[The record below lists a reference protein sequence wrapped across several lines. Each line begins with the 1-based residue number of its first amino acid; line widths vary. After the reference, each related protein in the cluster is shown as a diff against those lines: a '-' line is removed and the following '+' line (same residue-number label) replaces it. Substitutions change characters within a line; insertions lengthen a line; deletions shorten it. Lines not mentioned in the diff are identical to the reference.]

1 MKVTTPSDR
10 VQLIDR
16 GSLMHPGCCALC
28 GSGNCDEGYV
38 DTGIYYDYEGQVY
51 FCWNCA
57 MQIAAVIGCLSSDEH
72 GIMRALLE
80 NTAAKLKATEEE
92 LGRATERL
100 NDYDSLMLRA
110 LTIGDDGPAAVSGD
124 PVTSQSTNESDESVV
139 SNASIDSTDVGEP
152 VVKKPVASGGRRKP
166 ARTQRSDSNPEG
178 FTI

>member
-16 GSLMHPGCCALC
+16 GSLLHPGCCALC

-57 MQIAAVIGCLSSDEH
+57 MQIAAVIGCLSADEH

-80 NTAAKLKATEEE
+80 ETAAKLKATEEE
-92 LGRATERL
+92 LGNANERL
-100 NDYDSLMLRA
+100 NTYDTFIIGAINSSDARIIA
-110 LTIGDDGPAAVSGD
+110 LDPESAEAQPSAGSTESAVNSEPAALPDDGKSVAKKSTTRRRPASTTRTASSNGDDS
-124 PVTSQSTNESDESVV
+124 
-139 SNASIDSTDVGEP
+139 
-152 VVKKPVASGGRRKP
+152 
-166 ARTQRSDSNPEG
+166 G
-178 FTI
+178 FTL